1 MIGVWWWFWVGFMF
15 LFLVSPVG
23 YGWGY
28 RGWGPPL
35 PSYFQ
40 RRGGSQTSRSVR
52 EHDSDRSGWGITG
65 DLVWLVALAGI
76 VWAISATFWGFG
88 RW

>member
-1 MIGVWWWFWVGFMF
+1 MIGVWWWFWAAFMF

-35 PSYFQ
+35 PSYIQ
-40 RRGGSQTSRSVR
+40 RRSGSQPSG
-52 EHDSDRSGWGITG
+52 SDRAGWGFAG
-65 DLVWLVALAGI
+65 DVLWLIALVGVVWALA
-76 VWAISATFWGFG
+76 ATFWGIG